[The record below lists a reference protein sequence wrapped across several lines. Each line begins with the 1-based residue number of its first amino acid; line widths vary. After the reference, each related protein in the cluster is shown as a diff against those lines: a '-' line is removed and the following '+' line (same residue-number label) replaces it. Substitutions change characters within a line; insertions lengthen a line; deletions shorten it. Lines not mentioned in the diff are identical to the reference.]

1 MKYLAYFLVLIFLSS
16 CAPAFLGVG
25 AGVGIAGYKY
35 VSGTLSVEYVADY
48 DKVWEAT
55 FNSLKELD
63 IKIEKIEKDALN
75 GYIKGKKADG
85 KIVVVK
91 LKNKPS
97 NIVEVKIK
105 VGIFGDEEASK
116 IIKKAID
123 TELGIQG
130 E

>member
-1 MKYLAYFLVLIFLSS
+1 MRYFIVFLFFLSS
-16 CAPAFLGVG
+16 CAPVLLGVG
-25 AGVGIAGYKY
+25 AGAGVAGYKY

-48 DKVWEAT
+48 DKVWNAT
-55 FNSLKELD
+55 LNSLKELD
-63 IKIEKIEKDALN
+63 IKIEKVEKDALN
-75 GYIKGKKADG
+75 GYIKAKKVDG
-85 KIVVVK
+85 RIVIVK

-97 NIVEVKIK
+97 NIVEVRIK

-116 IIKKAID
+116 IIKRAID

>member
-1 MKYLAYFLVLIFLSS
+1 MRYLFCLLIFLSS
-16 CAPAFLGVG
+16 CAPVLLGIG
-25 AGVGIAGYKY
+25 AGVGVAGYKY
-35 VSGTLSVEYVADY
+35 VAGTLSVEYVADY
-48 DKVWEAT
+48 NKVWDAT
-55 FNSLKELD
+55 LSSLKSLS

-85 KIVVVK
+85 RMVIVK

-97 NIVEVKIK
+97 NIIEVKIK

-116 IIKKAID
+116 IIKRAID
-123 TELGIQG
+123 TRLGIRG